1 MDNQQLFEE
10 DFEKSRSQKVG
21 RSMETLV
28 PSQIEG
34 FDGVRKNNSKKI
46 FGILL
51 IIIVIDFGIE
61 LISS

>member
-1 MDNQQLFEE
+1 MDNHQLFKAGF
-10 DFEKSRSQKVG
+10 DKSHAQRELEG
-21 RSMETLV
+21 TLV

>member
-10 DFEKSRSQKVG
+10 EFDKSPKQKRG
-21 RSMETLV
+21 HSMETLV